1 MWREGRYIVRMQLRA
16 TRTRAR
22 LSLAVLLAML
32 WSSAAASA
40 SQTTGAHVPGLA
52 GDHSLSDRA
61 AGELLIRELR
71 CAACHE
77 GISADGRGVLPA
89 PRLKEAAWRIS
100 PEFLRAFI
108 TDPAG
113 SHSGVKMP
121 DVLAPFDPS
130 VRSQAV
136 EAIPAFLA
144 SLSGHVPLNEL
155 VDEARVVRGR
165 SLFHAVG
172 CVACH
177 APMEPALDG
186 GETPEPE
193 EGAVGLGHVPSKY
206 SLASLSD
213 FLFQPLRVRPA
224 GRMPDM
230 GLSRVEA
237 EDIASYLVGE
247 GFPRVAPAP
256 VDTELAELGKNMF
269 QKLGCVSCHALE
281 GLSSPRAVTTGRAL
295 DPTRG
300 CLSTDSETSPRY
312 QLGEEQVAAIRAA
325 LSAPVAEVTDMARID
340 ETLTAFNCIACHSRG
355 EHGGV
360 SPELDPYFTTSE
372 PELGNE
378 SRIPPPLTLAGAKLN
393 LEWTQR
399 VLFDAEAVR
408 PYMHTRMPQFGEENL
423 AHLPELLERVD
434 SMEPTEPHVP
444 EGKEREVAR
453 DAGRELLGTTGLSCV
468 SCHNFNGKETQGF
481 KGVDLINSHERL
493 KFGWFKRFVIAPQSL
508 RPGIVMPEGWAGG
521 VASHTGILEGDTDK
535 QIDAIWY
542 FLSLGRSAPDPRGL
556 SSVSSRLVVG
566 DTTRTYRG
574 RSNIAGFR
582 GIAVGFPGGLNYA
595 FDANNGT
602 LSGIWQGDFVSARW
616 DGQGAGGFNPAARPV
631 RLAQDLSIYT
641 LGDWKKPWPLKPFMD
656 KENPVNPD
664 PQYPRNLGYRF
675 RGYYLDEEKV
685 PTFMYS
691 MAEIDIE
698 DRSVAILDGER
709 PVLRRT
715 LTFTI
720 PRRSYPNS
728 RTVFFRALTGKI
740 EVVSAYRAK
749 WLVFKTEEVQVS
761 ATDHFTS
768 VTRKFGEEEDQE
780 EVLLILELPS
790 GTSTFRVDYE
800 LLR

>member
-1 MWREGRYIVRMQLRA
+1 
-16 TRTRAR
+16 
-22 LSLAVLLAML
+22 
-32 WSSAAASA
+32 
-40 SQTTGAHVPGLA
+40 
-52 GDHSLSDRA
+52 
-61 AGELLIRELR
+61 
-71 CAACHE
+71 
-77 GISADGRGVLPA
+77 
-89 PRLKEAAWRIS
+89 
-100 PEFLRAFI
+100 
-108 TDPAG
+108 
-113 SHSGVKMP
+113 MP
-121 DVLAPFDPS
+121 DVLAPFDP
-130 VRSQAV
+130 VQREEVVA
-136 EAIPAFLA
+136 AISAFLNDRAAFDFLPEDVDA
-144 SLSGHVPLNEL
+144 SRLK
-155 VDEARVVRGR
+155 RG
-165 SLFHAVG
+165 SELFHAVG

-177 APMEPALDG
+177 APTEPALAG
-186 GETPEPE
+186 GEVPEL
-193 EGAVGLGHVPSKY
+193 GASAVGLGHVAQKY

-213 FLFQPLRVRPA
+213 FLFQPLRVRPS

-237 EDIASYLVGE
+237 EDIASYLLE
-247 GFPRVAPAP
+247 GGAAQSAPAP
-256 VDTELAELGKNMF
+256 RDAELVEFGGNLF
-269 QKLGCVSCHALE
+269 RKLSCASCHALE
-281 GLSSPRAVTTGRAL
+281 GMSPPRAVTTGRAL
-295 DPTRG
+295 DLSRG
-300 CLSTDSETSPRY
+300 CLSSDSETSPRY

-325 LSAPVAEVTDMARID
+325 LSAPEEELTDIARID
-340 ETLTAFNCIACHSRG
+340 QTLTAFNCIACHSRG

-423 AHLPELLERVD
+423 AHLPELFDRVD
-434 SMEPTEPHVP
+434 SMETTEPHVP

-481 KGVDLINSHERL
+481 KGIDLINSHERL

-508 RPGIVMPEGWAGG
+508 RPGVVMPEGWSGG

-602 LSGIWQGDFVSARW
+602 LSGLWRGDFVSARW

-641 LGDWKKPWPLKPFMD
+641 LGDHKKPWPLKPFMD
-656 KENPVNPD
+656 DENPVNPD

-691 MAEIDIE
+691 MAEIYVE

-709 PVLRRT
+709 PILRRT

-720 PRRSYPNS
+720 PKRRYPNS

-761 ATDHFTS
+761 ATEHFTS

-780 EVLLILELPS
+780 EVLLILELPG
-790 GTSTFRVDYE
+790 GTSTFEVDYE

>member
-1 MWREGRYIVRMQLRA
+1 MELRA
-16 TRTRAR
+16 SLMRAR
-22 LSLAVLLAML
+22 LWLGLSML
-32 WSSAAASA
+32 QLGLCATTAAA
-40 SQTTGAHVPGLA
+40 QTGRAPVVPGLA
-52 GDHSLSDRA
+52 GDHALTQRA
-61 AGELLIRELR
+61 AGELLIHELR

-89 PRLKEAAWRIS
+89 PRLDEAAWRIS
-100 PEFLRAFI
+100 PEFLRSFI

-113 SHSGVKMP
+113 SHTGAKMP
-121 DVLAPFDPS
+121 DVLAPFDPT
-130 VRSQAV
+130 VRAQAA

-144 SLSGHVPLNEL
+144 ARGGHVPANEI
-155 VDEARVVRGR
+155 VDEARVARG
-165 SLFHAVG
+165 STLFHAVG

-177 APMEPALDG
+177 APMKPALEG
-186 GETPEPE
+186 REAPEVE
-193 EGAVGLGHVPSKY
+193 EVAVGLGHVPSKY

-247 GFPRVAPAP
+247 GFPRSVPAP
-256 VDTELAELGKNMF
+256 VDEELIELGGDMF

-281 GLSSPRAVTTGRAL
+281 GLSAPRPVTTGRAL

-300 CLSTDSETSPRY
+300 CLSADSKESPRY
-312 QLGEEQVAAIRAA
+312 QLSEDQRAAIRAA
-325 LSAPVAEVTDMARID
+325 LTALERDDSDKARID
-340 ETLTAFNCIACHSRG
+340 ETLTAFNCIACHVRDDY
-355 EHGGV
+355 GGV
-360 SPELDPYFTTSE
+360 SPELDAYFTSSE

-378 SRIPPPLTLAGAKLN
+378 ARIPPQLTLAGAKLN

-399 VLFDAEAVR
+399 VLFDAEQVR

-423 AHLPELLERVD
+423 AHLPELFQRVD
-434 SMEPTEPHVP
+434 ELEPLEPEVP
-444 EGKEREVAR
+444 DGKEREVAR
-453 DAGRELLGTTGLSCV
+453 DAGHELLGTTGLSCV

-481 KGVDLINSHERL
+481 KGIDLINSHERL
-493 KFGWFKRFVIAPQSL
+493 KYGWFKRFVIAPQL
-508 RPGIVMPEGWAGG
+508 YRPGIVMPEGWSGG

-542 FLSLGRSAPDPRGL
+542 FLSLGRSARDPRGL
-556 SSVSSRLVVG
+556 ASVSSKLIVG

-574 RSNIAGFR
+574 RSSIAGFR

-602 LSGIWQGDFVSARW
+602 LSGLWRGDFVSARW
-616 DGQGAGGFNPAARPV
+616 DGQGSGGFNPASRSIQ
-631 RLAQDLSIYT
+631 LAQDLSIYT
-641 LGDWKKPWPLKPFMD
+641 LGDHKKPWPLRPFMD

-720 PRRSYPNS
+720 PKRSYPNS
-728 RTVFFRALTGKI
+728 RTVYFRALTGKI

-761 ATDHFTS
+761 ATEHFAS
-768 VTRKFGEEEDQE
+768 VRRTFGDEEGQE
-780 EVLLILELPS
+780 EVLLILEIPG
-790 GTSTFRVDYE
+790 GTSTFEVDYE